1 MAEILVYG
9 PRRNPFVDKVVRAL
23 VLKKLEHRLVEP
35 GGPEDYRRWNPE
47 TGLLP
52 VADLAGRRVADS
64 HVILDEVDVHWPEP
78 PLVSPDPKTAAA
90 QRQLERWTSETFVF
104 YWERYLRQRVQE
116 VEGGAEERAAGAL
129 ARFGILRRAGPVAAS
144 GRYGAE
150 YAQRVADLANFLAS
164 RPFFYADR
172 IGRADLA
179 AYSFLRPATLGAS
192 LPDTAAALEAHPT
205 LLDWMARVD
214 EETKEERAPTPP
226 PAQRRVR

>member
-35 GGPEDYRRWNPE
+35 SGPEDYRRWNPE

-52 VADLAGRRVADS
+52 VADLAGRRVPDS
-64 HVILDEVDVHWPEP
+64 HRILDELDVRWPEP

-104 YWERYLRQRVQE
+104 YWERYLRQRVLE
-116 VEGGAEERAAGAL
+116 VEGGAEERTAGAL
-129 ARFGILRRAGPVAAS
+129 ARFGILRRGPVAA
-144 GRYGAE
+144 GARFAAE
-150 YAQRVADLANFLAS
+150 YPQRVADLANFLGS

-192 LPDTAAALEAHPT
+192 IPDTAEALEAQPN
-205 LLDWMARVD
+205 LVDWMKRV
-214 EETKEERAPTPP
+214 EAETGNG
-226 PAQRRVR
+226 VG

>member
-35 GGPEDYRRWNPE
+35 SGPDDYRRWNPE

-64 HVILDEVDVHWPEP
+64 HRILDDVDEHWPEP
-78 PLVSPDPKTAAA
+78 PLLAPDPKIAAA

-104 YWERYLRQRVQE
+104 YWERYLRQRVLE
-116 VEGGAEERAAGAL
+116 LEGGGEERAAGAL
-129 ARFGILRRAGPVAAS
+129 ARFGILRRSAPLAS
-144 GRYGAE
+144 GGRYAAE
-150 YAQRVADLANFLAS
+150 YAQRVADLANFLGS
-164 RPFFYADR
+164 RPFFYGDR

-179 AYSFLRPATLGAS
+179 AYSFLRPATLGTAV
-192 LPDTAAALEAHPT
+192 PDTAAALGSHPT
-205 LLDWMARVD
+205 LLEWMTRVD
-214 EETKEERAPTPP
+214 AETRDG
-226 PAQRRVR
+226 VD

>member
-35 GGPEDYRRWNPE
+35 NGPEDYRRWNPE

-52 VADLAGRRVADS
+52 VADVAGRRIADS
-64 HVILDEVDVHWPEP
+64 HHILDDVDARWPEP
-78 PLVSPDPKTAAA
+78 PLVSPDPKIAAA

-116 VEGGAEERAAGAL
+116 AEGGAEERAAGAL
-129 ARFGILRRAGPVAAS
+129 ARFGILRRGGPVAS
-144 GRYGAE
+144 GGRYAVE
-150 YAQRVADLANFLAS
+150 YAQRLADLANFLGS

-172 IGRADLA
+172 LGRADLA

-192 LPDTAAALEAHPT
+192 IPDTTAALGSHPNLLEWMGRVEA
-205 LLDWMARVD
+205 
-214 EETKEERAPTPP
+214 ETGDS
-226 PAQRRVR
+226 